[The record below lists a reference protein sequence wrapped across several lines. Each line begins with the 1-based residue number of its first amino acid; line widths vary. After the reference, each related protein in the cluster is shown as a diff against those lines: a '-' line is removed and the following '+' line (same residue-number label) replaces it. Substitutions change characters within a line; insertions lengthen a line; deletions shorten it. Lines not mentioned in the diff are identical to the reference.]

1 MIGDR
6 RIQVDE
12 STTMKRF
19 LLPLLLLATSSGWA
33 VSIYSSGDFKDPSPS
48 TDTGHRW
55 AGGFD
60 FSAAE
65 VLAESFALSSS
76 ATLNGVNLWTYD
88 STDGSSGTLTQVK
101 YAIYAGGTQPGG
113 MPVDSG
119 FGTVTSSVVLPGHRI
134 GDFVGSDGHLHEG
147 LQTIATSFNL
157 VRPVSLSAGT
167 TYWLAVSALTN
178 PFGVNNWA
186 AWADANTTGGTFLAR
201 IGDAWSTVAGD
212 RAFVLQG
219 SLAGAAVPEASATL
233 PLLGLGFAALILFGQ
248 RIEKPRFSGGV
259 KQQ

>member
-1 MIGDR
+1 
-6 RIQVDE
+6 
-12 STTMKRF
+12 MKRF

-33 VSIYSSGDFKDPSPS
+33 VSIYSSGDFKDPSTS

-55 AGGFD
+55 VGGSD

-65 VLAESFALSSS
+65 VLAESFALSSA
-76 ATLNGVNLWTYD
+76 ATLNGVDLWTYD
-88 STDGSSGTLTQVK
+88 STDGSAGTLTQVK
-101 YAIYAGGTQPGG
+101 YAIYAGGAQPGG
-113 MPVDSG
+113 TPVDSG
-119 FGTVTSSVVLPGHRI
+119 FGTVTSSAVLPGHRI

-186 AWADANTTGGTFLAR
+186 AWAEANTTGGTFLVQNR
-201 IGDAWSTVAGD
+201 DAWSAVAGD
-212 RAFVLQG
+212 RAFILEG
-219 SLAGAAVPEASATL
+219 SLAAVPEAGATML
-233 PLLGLGFAALILFGQ
+233 LLGLGLAALILFGQ
-248 RIEKPRFSGGV
+248 RVEEPRFSGGV